1 MAIYSDALRL
11 CNAPPTFENLME
23 QVLATIPCN
32 KCVVYLDD
40 IFVHAADFHGFLAN
54 LLKLHPK
61 NCDLLQREVKFLG
74 HVVGGGEV
82 AADPAKVVA
91 VQHWVTFKDL
101 SELRSFVGLTS
112 YYRRFIKDLATVA
125 SPLHAL

>member
-91 VQHWVTFKDL
+91 VQHWLTPPPPRTSL
-101 SELRSFVGLTS
+101 S
-112 YYRRFIKDLATVA
+112 
-125 SPLHAL
+125 